1 MVEILFQ
8 NHHIHTSLENKF
20 KSSGWTSC
28 LYMQVYHHCIEQLS
42 SMGFEGATSISQKAE
57 IFQNVIGQV
66 FGEEYV
72 KNKEDGVL
80 YSTQRAKRL
89 GPFYD
94 IKKGGRKKGAI
105 YPYTLVSSNDI
116 IEGSKQFLASYE
128 SGEMKTNAMQRD
140 TLIPQT
146 SVTKILNDLGIWNK
160 ATGEWDELS
169 MISFATA
176 YKVAALIKT
185 EDSAPRDLSYA
196 QYVTLILLARS
207 IAWGSDM
214 QFIETCAHETKCK
227 TCMTALPKIVKVLRG
242 QMIIKDFERSTG
254 FVLRPYGD
262 LVTLSESGIQYFLNP
277 KSLLTGICKNIQK
290 GRLTIAWSIIWN
302 NATSFTFQKD
312 VSNVPKKHF
321 AEGSFHIAQLYIA
334 KRIAG
339 YDNMTGKNFHK
350 RLTRNMLAAKVEQEH
365 ISFQHKVKSMV
376 IYESNDEIDG
386 GESEYVF
393 NQSYDDNNNSIPNNL
408 DVDDDMFY
416 KISNTQCLNLRQLS
430 LQAPNYSDES
440 ITGKLEEMDDEAL
453 LSICFKDVEEN

>member
-89 GPFYD
+89 GSFYD
-94 IKKGGRKKGAI
+94 IKRSGRKKGAI

-116 IEGSKQFLASYE
+116 IQGSKQFLASYE
-128 SGEMKTNAMQRD
+128 SGEMKTNVMQRD

-146 SVTKILNDLGIWNK
+146 SVNKILNDLGIWNK

-169 MISFATA
+169 MICFSSA
-176 YKVAALIKT
+176 YKVAASIK
-185 EDSAPRDLSYA
+185 DSAPRDLSYT
-196 QYVTLILLARS
+196 QYVPLILLARS
-207 IAWGSDM
+207 IAWRSDLE
-214 QFIETCAHETKCK
+214 FIDTGKDETKCK
-227 TCMTALPKIVKVLRG
+227 KCMTAVPKIVEVLRG
-242 QMIIKDFERSTG
+242 QMTIKDFERSTA
-254 FVLRPYGD
+254 FELRPYGD

-277 KSLLTGICKNIQK
+277 STLKQGICKNIYN
-290 GRLTIAWSIIWN
+290 GRSNIAWAIIWN

-334 KRIAG
+334 KHITS
-339 YDNMTGKNFHK
+339 YDNKTGKSVNP
-350 RLTRNMLAAKVEQEH
+350 RQTRSEFAAAVEQAH
-365 ISFQHKVKSMV
+365 ISFQHEVKSMV
-376 IYESNDEIDG
+376 NCESNEHLFSAGDVQGDQGNEDIVELSDT
-386 GESEYVF
+386 E
-393 NQSYDDNNNSIPNNL
+393 NNSVQSEFNIDAYKLDVDPSCFKLADMRNL
-408 DVDDDMFY
+408 DVWQPHFEW
-416 KISNTQCLNLRQLS
+416 S
-430 LQAPNYSDES
+430 
-440 ITGKLEEMDDEAL
+440 
-453 LSICFKDVEEN
+453 